1 MALLSILYS
10 PVPGVIL
17 LNNQKEQTTA
27 GKSSKGK
34 VFLSDLHLHAQE
46 HLDFVIAD
54 ISKESSQTHSQTGNL
69 SRYTE
74 SR

>member
-1 MALLSILYS
+1 
-10 PVPGVIL
+10 
-17 LNNQKEQTTA
+17 
-27 GKSSKGK
+27 
-34 VFLSDLHLHAQE
+34 LHAQE
-46 HLDFVIAD
+46 HLDFVIVD